1 MAQIE
6 ISLDHGELEKMGQFI
21 WVLMWNDMHNQKV
34 VFESFL
40 ILHQNM
46 FQVQVLVFKLIYV
59 YRI

>member
-6 ISLDHGELEKMGQFI
+6 IPLYHGELEKMGQFI